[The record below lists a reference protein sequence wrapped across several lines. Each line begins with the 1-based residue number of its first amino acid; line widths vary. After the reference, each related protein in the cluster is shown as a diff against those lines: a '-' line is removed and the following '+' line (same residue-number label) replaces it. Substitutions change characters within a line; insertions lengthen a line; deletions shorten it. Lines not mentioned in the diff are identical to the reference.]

1 MLTIM
6 KILQILKVFT
16 DFGTL
21 SLYGLKFQNPDVQRN
36 ANA

>member
-1 MLTIM
+1 MLTIIKM
-6 KILQILKVFT
+6 LQILKAFT

-21 SLYGLKFQNPDVQRN
+21 SLYGLKFQNRDVQRN